1 MSVNTQAKLFSMSPN
16 TQATLFS
23 MSPNT
28 QATPFCVHILL
39 ISFQQQSK
47 LRSTV
52 PKTQPMFLSLGH
64 ATPYNVIN
72 NTASKR
78 VLLT

>member
-1 MSVNTQAKLFSMSPN
+1 MAHLKIKALLNAR
-16 TQATLFS
+16 
-23 MSPNT
+23 
-28 QATPFCVHILL
+28 ILL
-39 ISFQQQSK
+39 ISFQQQSQ

-52 PKTQPMFLSLGH
+52 PNTQPMFLSQGH

-78 VLLT
+78 VLLA